1 MIGSGNIESTIL
13 LLLVFDIMPH
23 REQTRLDLQRL
34 LDDQKSQKQRNIMGQ
49 FSTPSRLALDVLR
62 FAKTIV
68 STDSNIRFLDPAF
81 GTGSFYSALLAEFPI
96 EQISSAEGIEI
107 DPHYGIP
114 AADLWASSSLRFRVA
129 DFTALDPP
137 PELEKPNLIICNPPY
152 VRHHHLDLRSKSRLS
167 EKAAQ
172 NSGIAI
178 GGLAGLYC
186 YFMAIAHAWLA
197 EGGLA
202 GWLIPSEF
210 MDVNYGS
217 AIRRYLTERV
227 QLVHIHRFDPTELQ
241 FGDAQVSSTVVWFRK
256 QCPRPNQLTTMSYGG
271 TLSHPN
277 IQRESTIGELQR
289 SRKWSSLAKA
299 PSKGLVGGYKLSDL
313 FKVKRGLATGDNSFF
328 VLTEE
333 KAERLGIPPQFLK
346 PLLPSPRYIDGD
358 IIHSDADGL
367 PLSSRRLYLLDCDL
381 SEGEVLRLSPCL
393 AKYLESGRE
402 KALETYIC
410 SRRTPWY
417 SQEARPPAP
426 IVCTYMGRG
435 LEKRERPFRF
445 ILNNSSA
452 TALNVYLMLY
462 PTPMLSLA
470 MGKDT
475 QLISKIWEVLKDV
488 PAEVLLG
495 EGRVY
500 GGGLYKMEPKEL
512 ANLPADD
519 IMALLPERN
528 MDGVFQ
534 EEMFSN
540 LVA

>member
-1 MIGSGNIESTIL
+1 
-13 LLLVFDIMPH
+13 
-23 REQTRLDLQRL
+23 
-34 LDDQKSQKQRNIMGQ
+34 MGQ
-49 FSTPSRLALDVLR
+49 FSTPSQLALDVLR

-68 STDSNIRFLDPAF
+68 PVDSDVRFLDPAF
-81 GTGSFYSALLAEFPI
+81 GTGSFYSALLAEFPT
-96 EQISSAEGIEI
+96 EQILSAEGIEI

-114 AADLWASSSLRFRVA
+114 AADLWASSSLRFRLA

-137 PELEKPNLIICNPPY
+137 PESEKPNLIICNPPY
-152 VRHHHLDLRSKSRLS
+152 VRHHHLDLQSKARLS
-167 EKAAQ
+167 EKAAR

-197 EGGLA
+197 DGGVA

-227 QLVHIHRFDPTELQ
+227 QLLHIHRFDPAELQ

-256 QCPRPNQLTTMSYGG
+256 LCPRPNQVTTMSYGG
-271 TLSHPN
+271 TLFDPN
-277 IQRESTIGELQR
+277 IHREATVCELQR
-289 SRKWSSLAKA
+289 SRKWTSLAHA
-299 PSKGLVGGYKLSDL
+299 PSRALIGGYKLSDF

-333 KAERLGIPPQFLK
+333 KAKSLDIPHQFLK

-367 PLSSRRLYLLDCDL
+367 PLSSKRLYLLDCDL
-381 SEGEVLRLSPCL
+381 SEGDVPCQSAPL

-417 SQEARPPAP
+417 SQEARPSAP

-445 ILNNSSA
+445 ILNNSNA

-462 PTPMLSLA
+462 PTPMLAQA
-470 MGKDT
+470 MAKDPA
-475 QLISKIWEVLKDV
+475 LISKIWEVLKEV
-488 PAEVLLG
+488 PAEALLG

-519 IMALLPERN
+519 IMALLPVSSG
-528 MDGVFQ
+528 DGMVQ

>member
-1 MIGSGNIESTIL
+1 
-13 LLLVFDIMPH
+13 
-23 REQTRLDLQRL
+23 
-34 LDDQKSQKQRNIMGQ
+34 MGQ
-49 FSTPSRLALDVLR
+49 FSTPSELARDVLR

-68 STDSNIRFLDPAF
+68 PAHSKIRFLDPAF
-81 GTGSFYSALLAEFPI
+81 GTGSFYSALLAEFPT

-114 AADLWASSSLRFRVA
+114 AADLWASSSLSFRLA
-129 DFTALDPP
+129 DFTTLDPP
-137 PELEKPNLIICNPPY
+137 PEREKSNLIICNPPY
-152 VRHHHLDLRSKSRLS
+152 VRHHHLDLRNKARLS
-167 EKAAQ
+167 ERAAR

-197 EGGLA
+197 DGGVA

-227 QLVHIHRFDPTELQ
+227 ELLRIHRFDPAELQ
-241 FGDAQVSSTVVWFRK
+241 FGDALVSSTVVWFRK
-256 QCPRPNQLTTMSYGG
+256 HCPQPNQLTTMSYGG
-271 TLSHPN
+271 TLSEPN
-277 IQRESTIGELQR
+277 IHREATVRELQG
-289 SRKWSSLAKA
+289 SKKWSSLAQA
-299 PSKGLVGGYKLSDL
+299 PSKALIGGSRLSDF
-313 FKVKRGLATGDNSFF
+313 FKVKRGLATGDNNFF

-333 KAERLGIPPQFLK
+333 KAKSLDIPRRFLK
-346 PLLPSPRYIDGD
+346 PLLPSPRYIEGD
-358 IIHSDADGL
+358 IINSDADGV
-367 PLSSRRLYLLDCDL
+367 PLSLKRLYLLDCDL
-381 SEGEVLRLSPCL
+381 SEGDVLRLSAPL
-393 AKYLESGRE
+393 AGYLESGRE

-462 PTPMLSLA
+462 PTPMLAQA
-470 MGKDT
+470 MVKDR
-475 QLISKIWEVLKDV
+475 QIISKIWEVLKEV
-488 PAEVLLG
+488 PAEALLG

-519 IMALLPERN
+519 IMALLPESRGAG
-528 MDGVFQ
+528 MVQ